1 MTSQPDVLDDIMQF
15 LEGQNAVVGDGMV
28 KEAHHVNCAGDTHI
42 ARQRGIKG
50 HVCGPSIP
58 CPLKVLR
65 RFEAA
70 APSLSERS
78 CLRTS
83 WAALRESGC
92 STFSCFCEDG
102 LDALTVLVGAID
114 VEIEVVVV
122 ERRESPT
129 ESGLNMSRR
138 EGDQQQQRANSAQQ
152 TLDSELVVVVVVADA
167 VHANLSSVLY
177 DISRLLNTQLDKET
191 LATCVGMIESGVNP
205 EALAVSPCRVLLA
218 VDHADDESGGRPG
231 TQTGKCSAP
240 ALRIFLSCLVL
251 AVAHDDDD
259 RRRCA
264 VE

>member
-1 MTSQPDVLDDIMQF
+1 MTSQPDVSDNIMQF

-28 KEAHHVNCAGDTHI
+28 KEADHVNCAGDTHI

-102 LDALTVLVGAID
+102 LAALTVLVGAID
-114 VEIEVVVV
+114 VELEVVVV

-129 ESGLNMSRR
+129 ASRFKMSRR

-152 TLDSELVVVVVVADA
+152 TLDSELVVVVVVVAA
-167 VHANLSSVLY
+167 VVHANLSSVLY

-205 EALAVSPCRVLLA
+205 EALAVSPVVCCSPSTPLTTSPSQA
-218 VDHADDESGGRPG
+218 VVQELRREN
-231 TQTGKCSAP
+231 T
-240 ALRIFLSCLVL
+240 ALPR
-251 AVAHDDDD
+251 
-259 RRRCA
+259 
-264 VE
+264 